1 MYFHYVS
8 FIVFNV
14 NVLFFFFF
22 SSRRRHTSCALVT
35 GVQTCALPIFL
46 PELSADRRC
55 HLADSAETMSAARD
69 TGMNIRV
76 LNWMIS
82 VKQPWAF
89 SDGNDRGS
97 NPLSSRRDSP
107 LTRRR

>member
-1 MYFHYVS
+1 MRISDWSSDVCSSDLYF
-8 FIVFNV
+8 
-14 NVLFFFFF
+14 
-22 SSRRRHTSCALVT
+22 RR
-35 GVQTCALPIFL
+35 PIL
-46 PELSADRRC
+46 PELSSDRRC

-97 NPLSSRRDSP
+97 NPLSSRREIGRASWRERGCQYVKISVDAGALKKKS
-107 LTRRR
+107 